1 MLGELAAVAPLAAE
15 ADALATA
22 APLGADLA
30 GELAASAAPRS
41 AAAGLAGLRE
51 LAAAV
56 ARRSAHPDF
65 VGLRRLVEH
74 AAGPMALLVVFVYS
88 VLIAVAL
95 PLPSEV
101 VLVPAATLD
110 LGFSYPVQLALVMVA
125 SGLGKALGSV
135 VALVIGH
142 GASHSGPVVRL
153 LRRLGYDPLAW
164 SKTRTVELV
173 QEYGYVGLALALC
186 VPGFPDTISIYA
198 FSVVESDY
206 VKFALATFAGSVGR
220 LVVTVALVD
229 GALAVL

>member
-1 MLGELAAVAPLAAE
+1 MLGELAAVPLAAE

-30 GELAASAAPRS
+30 GELAASVARHSAEAP
-41 AAAGLAGLRE
+41 LAGLRE
-51 LAAAV
+51 
-56 ARRSAHPDF
+56 
-65 VGLRRLVEH
+65 LVEH

-125 SGLGKALGSV
+125 SGSGKALGSV

-198 FSVVESDY
+198 FSVVESNY

-220 LVVTVALVD
+220 LVVTVALVG
-229 GALAVL
+229 GARAVV